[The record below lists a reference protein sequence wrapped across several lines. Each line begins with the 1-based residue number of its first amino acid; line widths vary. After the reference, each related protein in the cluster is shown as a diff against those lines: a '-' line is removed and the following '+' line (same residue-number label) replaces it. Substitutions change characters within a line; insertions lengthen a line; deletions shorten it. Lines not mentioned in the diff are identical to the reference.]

1 MLMVKY
7 IIRRL
12 LLLIPTIFGVITLV
26 FFMIAL
32 SPGDPARVM
41 LGERASAEQLEKLRV
56 ELGLDKPLLV
66 QYGIYLQRV
75 VRFDLGKSIAT
86 GQRITDEIK
95 SRLPATIELAIWA
108 MIFASIMGIILGVT
122 SARKRNSWIDYTT
135 MGGALVGV
143 SMPVFWLALVL
154 IMIFSVQLDLLP
166 TGGRMNIRYYF
177 QPITNYYVIDGL
189 IIFIQTGDGKF
200 LGSALQHIILPTIA
214 LGTIPLAIIARTTRS
229 SMLEVLQQDYIKT
242 ARSAGINEQRV
253 VYRYALRNALLPV
266 ITVIG
271 LQFGLLLSGAILT
284 ETIFSW
290 PGIGKWIY
298 TSIGARDYP
307 AVQGGII
314 FISIFFVL
322 INLVVDIL
330 YTVINPRVRLQ

>member
-1 MLMVKY
+1 MVKY
-7 IIRRL
+7 IIKRL

-154 IMIFSVQLDLLP
+154 IMIFSVQLNLLP

-189 IIFIQTGDGKF
+189 ILFIQTGDGKF
-200 LGSALQHIILPTIA
+200 LGSALQHLILPTIA

>member
-1 MLMVKY
+1 MVKY

>member
-1 MLMVKY
+1 MVKY
-7 IIRRL
+7 IVKRL
-12 LLLIPTIFGVITLV
+12 LLLIPTLFGVITLV

-41 LGERASAEQLEKLRV
+41 LGERANAEQIEELRQ
-56 ELGLDKPLLV
+56 ELGLDKPLIQ
-66 QYGIYLQRV
+66 QYGLYLKRV
-75 VRFDLGKSIAT
+75 VQLDLGKSIAT
-86 GQRITDEIK
+86 GQKITDEIK
-95 SRLPATIELAIWA
+95 VRFPATIELAIWA
-108 MIFASIMGIILGVT
+108 MIFATIVGIILGVT
-122 SARKRNSWIDYTT
+122 SARRRNSWVDYTT

-154 IMIFSVQLDLLP
+154 IMIFSVRLDLLP

-177 QPITNYYVIDGL
+177 EPITNYYVLDGL
-189 IIFIQTGDGKF
+189 IIFLKTGESKF
-200 LGSALQHIILPTIA
+200 FISAFQHLVLPTVA

-229 SMLEVLQQDYIKT
+229 SILEVLHQDYIKT
-242 ARSAGINEQRV
+242 ARSAGIKENRV
-253 VYRYALRNALLPV
+253 IYRYTLKNALLPI

-284 ETIFSW
+284 ETIFAW

-298 TSIGARDYP
+298 VSIGARDYP

-314 FISIFFVL
+314 FVSTFFVL

-330 YTVINPRVRLQ
+330 YSVINPKVRLQ

>member
-1 MLMVKY
+1 MVKY
-7 IIRRL
+7 IAKRL
-12 LLLIPTIFGVITLV
+12 LLLIPTLFGVITLV

-41 LGERASAEQLEKLRV
+41 LGERANAEQIEELRQ
-56 ELGLDKPLLV
+56 ELGLDKPLIQ
-66 QYGIYLQRV
+66 QYGLYLKRV
-75 VRFDLGKSIAT
+75 VQLDLGKSIAT

-95 SRLPATIELAIWA
+95 VRFPATIELAIWA
-108 MIFASIMGIILGVT
+108 MIFATIVGIILGVT
-122 SARKRNSWIDYTT
+122 SARKRNSWVDYTT

-154 IMIFSVQLDLLP
+154 IMIFSVRLDLLP
-166 TGGRMNIRYYF
+166 TGGRMNVRYYF
-177 QPITNYYVIDGL
+177 EPITNYYALDGL
-189 IIFIQTGDGKF
+189 IILFKTGDSKF
-200 LGSALQHIILPTIA
+200 IISALQHLVLPTIA

-229 SMLEVLQQDYIKT
+229 SILEVLHQDYIKT
-242 ARSAGINEQRV
+242 ARSAGIREKRV
-253 VYRYALRNALLPV
+253 IYRYTLKNALLPI

-284 ETIFSW
+284 ETIFAW

-298 TSIGARDYP
+298 VSIGARDYP

-314 FISIFFVL
+314 FISTFFVL

-330 YTVINPRVRLQ
+330 YSVINPKVRLQ

>member
-1 MLMVKY
+1 MFKH
-7 IIRRL
+7 IFKRL
-12 LLLIPTIFGVITLV
+12 LLLLPTILGVVTLV

-32 SPGDPARVM
+32 APGDPARVM
-41 LGERASAEQLEKLRV
+41 LGERANAEQIAKLRV
-56 ELGLDKPLLV
+56 ELGLDKPLIQ
-66 QYGIYLQRV
+66 QYGLYLSRI
-75 VRFDLGKSIAT
+75 VRLDLGKSIAS
-86 GQRITDEIK
+86 GQKIAQEIK
-95 SRLPATIELAIWA
+95 DRFPATIELALWA
-108 MIFASIMGIILGVT
+108 MIFASVLGVLLGVT
-122 SARKRNSWIDYTT
+122 SAIRRNTWVDYTT

-143 SMPVFWLALVL
+143 SMPVFWLGLVL
-154 IMIFSVQLDLLP
+154 IMIFSVWLDLLP
-166 TGGRMNIRYYF
+166 TGGRINIRYYF
-177 QPITNYYVIDGL
+177 EPITNFYVLDGL
-189 IIFIQTGDGKF
+189 ILWVTKGDPKV
-200 LGSALQHIILPTIA
+200 LISAVQHLILPTIA

-242 ARSAGINEQRV
+242 ARSAGIKERRV
-253 VYRYALRNALLPV
+253 IYRYALRNALLPV

-284 ETIFSW
+284 ETVFSW

-298 TSIGARDYP
+298 VAIGARDYP

-330 YTVINPRVRLQ
+330 YSVVNPKIRFQ